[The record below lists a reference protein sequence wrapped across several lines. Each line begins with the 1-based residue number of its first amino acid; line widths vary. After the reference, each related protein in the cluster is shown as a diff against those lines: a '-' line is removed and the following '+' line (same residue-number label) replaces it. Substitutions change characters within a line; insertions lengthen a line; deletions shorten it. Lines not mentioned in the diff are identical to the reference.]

1 MTPEQ
6 LQKLLKLTAIELPED
21 QKPTFLD
28 YFNSMKVM
36 FDDFASFPLPEWD
49 IDVEDDEP
57 ISLFIDQKDF
67 DWLDLVE
74 TNVIPERQVNH
85 AIQNP
90 SNWAFCAEV
99 LHRSLHKMVL
109 NPAWHIIRRNSILTL
124 HMAELLTEGL

>member
-21 QKPTFLD
+21 QKPVFLD
-28 YFNSMKVM
+28 YFNSMKAM

-49 IDVEDDEP
+49 IDVEDDES
-57 ISLFIDQKDF
+57 ITCFTDQKDF

-85 AIQNP
+85 AIQ
-90 SNWAFCAEV
+90 V
-99 LHRSLHKMVL
+99 
-109 NPAWHIIRRNSILTL
+109 NSVIG
-124 HMAELLTEGL
+124 EE